1 MNFSFFLEI
10 YSPTQNIQ
18 PILNVLISR
27 LKDNFSNLGEI
38 GGVHLY
44 LPHEENNIV
53 SEDRNPPKVV
63 FEIMSQ
69 DIQQLRGCLSLILN
83 EDSVLAGKGVTL
95 KAELFEKQSFP
106 VQGNCV
112 SSDKQTPLSFS
123 VRYYPPIRDI
133 GSFVRYYV
141 ANHPSILAKLPNI
154 RNIFCYY
161 PKTWKDP
168 WEIKNTNCF
177 LGNEVVFDN
186 MQDLVLANNSE
197 VRQELRQDIL
207 NSPVKPGPS
216 THFAY
221 HRIEVHKYLEG
232 DFDETI
238 WEKHLH

>member
-18 PILNVLISR
+18 PILNFLISR
-27 LKDNFSNLGEI
+27 FQDNFLNIGEI

-44 LPHEENNIV
+44 VPHEQNNIV

-63 FEIMSQ
+63 FEIVSE
-69 DIQQLRGCLSLILN
+69 DIQKLRTCLPLIFN
-83 EDSVLAGKGVTL
+83 EESVLTGKGVTL
-95 KAELFEKQSFP
+95 KAELFERQSFP
-106 VQGNCV
+106 VQDICV
-112 SSDKQTPLSFS
+112 SSNKQAPLSFS

-133 GSFVRYYV
+133 GRFVRYYV

-161 PKTWKDP
+161 PKTWEDP
-168 WEIKNTNCF
+168 WKIRNTNCF

-197 VRQELRQDIL
+197 VRQELRKDIL

-221 HRIEVHKYLEG
+221 HRIEVHKYLKG

-238 WEKHLH
+238 WDKYLH

>member
-69 DIQQLRGCLSLILN
+69 DIQQLRGCLALILN

-177 LGNEVVFDN
+177 LGNEGVFDN

>member
-27 LKDNFSNLGEI
+27 LKDNFSNIGEI

-63 FEIMSQ
+63 FEIMSE

-168 WEIKNTNCF
+168 VSYTH
-177 LGNEVVFDN
+177 
-186 MQDLVLANNSE
+186 
-197 VRQELRQDIL
+197 LRA
-207 NSPVKPGPS
+207 
-216 THFAY
+216 H
-221 HRIEVHKYLEG
+221 
-232 DFDETI
+232 ETR
-238 WEKHLH
+238 EDRGGARGGG

>member
-18 PILNVLISR
+18 PILNFLISQFE
-27 LKDNFSNLGEI
+27 DNFSKIDET

-44 LPHEENNIV
+44 VPHEQNNIV
-53 SEDRNPPKVV
+53 SKDRNPPKVV
-63 FEIMSQ
+63 FEINSE
-69 DIQQLRGCLSLILN
+69 DIKQLWGCLSSVLN
-83 EDSVLAGKGVTL
+83 KESVLAGKGITL
-95 KAELFEKQSFP
+95 KAELFERQSFP
-106 VQGNCV
+106 IQGICI
-112 SSDKQTPLSFS
+112 SSVKQASLSFS
-123 VRYYPPIRDI
+123 VRYYPPVSDI
-133 GSFVRYYV
+133 GNFVKYYV

-154 RNIFCYY
+154 KNIFCYY
-161 PKTWKDP
+161 PKTWKGP
-168 WEIKNTNCF
+168 WKIKNTNCF

>member
-27 LKDNFSNLGEI
+27 LKDNFSNIGEI

-95 KAELFEKQSFP
+95 KAELFDNLEEK
-106 VQGNCV
+106 
-112 SSDKQTPLSFS
+112 
-123 VRYYPPIRDI
+123 
-133 GSFVRYYV
+133 
-141 ANHPSILAKLPNI
+141 
-154 RNIFCYY
+154 
-161 PKTWKDP
+161 
-168 WEIKNTNCF
+168 
-177 LGNEVVFDN
+177 
-186 MQDLVLANNSE
+186 
-197 VRQELRQDIL
+197 
-207 NSPVKPGPS
+207 
-216 THFAY
+216 
-221 HRIEVHKYLEG
+221 
-232 DFDETI
+232 
-238 WEKHLH
+238 

>member
-112 SSDKQTPLSFS
+112 SSDKQTPL
-123 VRYYPPIRDI
+123 
-133 GSFVRYYV
+133 
-141 ANHPSILAKLPNI
+141 
-154 RNIFCYY
+154 
-161 PKTWKDP
+161 
-168 WEIKNTNCF
+168 F
-177 LGNEVVFDN
+177 L
-186 MQDLVLANNSE
+186 S
-197 VRQELRQDIL
+197 
-207 NSPVKPGPS
+207 
-216 THFAY
+216 
-221 HRIEVHKYLEG
+221 
-232 DFDETI
+232 
-238 WEKHLH
+238 